1 MYVEYL
7 NSGEPVDLMLPAAV
21 DDTPQGEEDGT
32 PQGEEEAKTFTK
44 KAWVAEMK

>member
-7 NSGEPVDLMLPAAV
+7 NSGEPVDLMLPSAV
-21 DDTPQGEEDGT
+21 DDTPQGGEDGT
-32 PQGEEEAKTFTK
+32 TQGEEEAKTFTK